1 MSQQVNTFE
10 VKFLPSGKRVAVPED
25 SLLLEAA
32 NEAGIS
38 LDTPCGGQG
47 RCGRC
52 RVKVDSGKVSQQESH
67 RLTKQQIAEGW
78 VLACSTRVVD
88 DVVILEP
95 TKKEREQV
103 VVETADT
110 LTETPLTCGFTFA
123 PPLQRIH
130 LDVPAPSLEDAAND
144 VDRVKRAL
152 ASQHGIEHAR
162 LELPV
167 IQKLAAALRQ
177 KNWEVTV
184 TIFDDKSGGPAE
196 VINIYPG
203 KKKGPVLG
211 LAVDIGTTNVVIDL
225 VDLAT
230 GRILDRASERNKQII
245 RGEDVI
251 SRIYYSEKGKGLL
264 ELQNLV
270 IETINLLIN
279 DLAKKHKFSP
289 DEVEDMVVAGNTIM
303 LHFFLGLRAK
313 SLREEPYVPTLID
326 FPLLKAGQLGVKI
339 NRNAYMYCIPAV
351 AAYVGG
357 DIVAGVLSSC
367 LYQSEKLTLFLDIGT
382 NGEIVLGNADW
393 LVSCACSAGPAFEG
407 GGVQCGM
414 RATIGAIEDIRID
427 SNTLEPTISVI
438 GDTRPLGI
446 CGSGM
451 IAALAEM
458 LVTGIVDRGGR
469 IHLNHS
475 ACRPGICRLREGEH
489 GDEYVLVWASDSGT
503 GQDIVINE
511 VDINNL
517 IRTKAAI
524 YAGITV
530 MLRSLNIDLESL
542 EQVLIGG
549 AFGQHINIEEA
560 IQIGLLPDLPWERFK
575 FLGNTSAQGSY
586 HALLSREA
594 RSTAD
599 EIARRLT
606 YLELIAE
613 NTFMDE
619 FTSALFLPHTNLDAL
634 PSVKTLLIREGGG
647 YDRYWRV

>member
-123 PPLQRIH
+123 PSLQRIH
-130 LDVPAPSLEDAAND
+130 LDVPPPSLEDAAND

-407 GGVQCGM
+407 AGVQDGM
-414 RATIGAIEDIRID
+414 RATEGAIEQVRIN
-427 SNTLEPTISVI
+427 SNTLEPEVSII
-438 GDTRPLGI
+438 GSGKPLGV

-451 IAALAEM
+451 IAALSEM
-458 LVTGIVDRGGR
+458 FLTGVVNKSGKFNVDFVQ
-469 IHLNHS
+469 
-475 ACRPGICRLREGEH
+475 GIMKKNSRVRL
-489 GDEYVLVWASDSGT
+489 GDHRYEYVLVTAKESGT
-503 GQDIVINE
+503 GKDIVLTE
-511 VDINNL
+511 VDIDNL
-517 IRTKAAI
+517 IRVKGSI
-524 YAGITV
+524 YSGMAVLARTV
-530 MLRSLNIDLESL
+530 GVDLNDVE
-542 EQVLIGG
+542 EVLIGG
-549 AFGQHINIEEA
+549 AFGKHVSAEQA
-560 IQIGLLPDLPWERFK
+560 IIIGLLPDLPWNK
-575 FLGNTSAQGSY
+575 FRYLGNTSASGSY
-586 HALLSREA
+586 SALISRAARDTSREIG
-594 RSTAD
+594 RK
-599 EIARRLT
+599 IT
-606 YLELIAE
+606 YLELIA
-613 NTFMDE
+613 D
-619 FTSALFLPHTNLDAL
+619 TSYMNELTGAIFLPHTDIARF
-634 PSVKTLLIREGGG
+634 PSVKQILEKTGRQ
-647 YDRYWRV
+647 